1 MELGGN
7 APFLVL
13 ADADLGQTVAGAM
26 VAKMR
31 NGGEACTAANRFYVH
46 ASIAGEF
53 GRRLASAMAA
63 LTVGPGLDAG
73 VEVGPL
79 VNEPA
84 RKKVGELVAGI
95 VDASARILTGGTPP
109 DRAGYFYLPTVLAE
123 VPPDA
128 PILAQEIFEPV
139 APVVSFDHVND
150 AIRMA
155 NDTEGGLVAH
165 VYTGDLAPGLRVS
178 EALEA
183 GMVWA

>member
-1 MELGGN
+1 MHAMELGGN

-53 GRRLASAMAA
+53 GRRLASAMGA

-123 VPPDA
+123 VPRTRPSWRRRSSGRSHQWSPSTTSTTRSGWPTTPRA
-128 PILAQEIFEPV
+128 AWWRTSTPATWRP
-139 APVVSFDHVND
+139 A
-150 AIRMA
+150 
-155 NDTEGGLVAH
+155 
-165 VYTGDLAPGLRVS
+165 
-178 EALEA
+178 
-183 GMVWA
+183 

>member
-13 ADADLGQTVAGAM
+13 ADADLGQAVAGAM

-73 VEVGPL
+73 VEVGSL

-95 VDASARILTGGTPP
+95 VDASVRILTGGTPP
-109 DRAGYFYLPTVLAE
+109 RPRRLLLPAHGAGRSSPGRAHPGAGDLRAGRTSGLLRPRQRRD
-123 VPPDA
+123 PDGQRHRVR
-128 PILAQEIFEPV
+128 P
-139 APVVSFDHVND
+139 
-150 AIRMA
+150 
-155 NDTEGGLVAH
+155 GGARLH
-165 VYTGDLAPGLRVS
+165 RRPGGPRHWMQ
-178 EALEA
+178 AW
-183 GMVWA
+183 WA

>member
-1 MELGGN
+1 MHAMELGGN

-79 VNEPA
+79 VNEPGSP
-84 RKKVGELVAGI
+84 R
-95 VDASARILTGGTPP
+95 ASTSPW
-109 DRAGYFYLPTVLAE
+109 
-123 VPPDA
+123 
-128 PILAQEIFEPV
+128 
-139 APVVSFDHVND
+139 
-150 AIRMA
+150 
-155 NDTEGGLVAH
+155 
-165 VYTGDLAPGLRVS
+165 TGDPQCRSAPLGNDSNVDEVS
-178 EALEA
+178 TNIPRGSSALCA
-183 GMVWA
+183 